1 MKENDKTDKVNVKE
15 LITKLKAEILKAEIP
30 QELVDKLEF
39 EEIQDWL
46 TIKPG
51 VYLGSDVFA
60 KIRNITIA
68 NGGDYFSAEKYS
80 HFRIRV
86 KPAAKTDV
94 LSLKQWYAEEAAKQ
108 EKEAKPLDP
117 LTARMTVNLNVT
129 VSKADEVGP
138 IMSEFRKHVKTT
150 Y

>member
-1 MKENDKTDKVNVKE
+1 MNVKE
-15 LITKLKAEILKAEIP
+15 LIAKLKAEILKAEIP
-30 QELVDKLEF
+30 QDVVDKLEF
-39 EEIQDWL
+39 EEIQEWL
-46 TIKPG
+46 TIKPA

-60 KIRNITIA
+60 KIRNIVVA

-86 KPAAKTDV
+86 KPAPKPDV
-94 LSLKQWYAEEAAKQ
+94 LSLKQWYADETAKQ
-108 EKEAKPLDP
+108 ETAAKPVDP

-129 VSKADEVGP
+129 VSKPEEVGA
-138 IMSEFRKHVKTT
+138 IMAEFRKHVKTT